1 MTATH
6 GDAKILIVD
15 DQEANIRLLE
25 RILRQGGY
33 GRYHSVLDSRQ
44 ALAVYQEF
52 QPDPV
57 LLDLMMPH
65 LDGVAVLQQLRPLTE
80 GTYRPVLVLTAD
92 VSKESQR
99 RALAEGAKDF
109 LTKPFDA
116 LEVLLRIHNLLET
129 RFLYQQLQQ
138 HANHRIQEQ
147 AALLDRAN
155 DAIMVRDMQDRI
167 LFWNHGAERLY
178 GWTAEEAVGQDARSL
193 LYRAPAAEPDDA
205 GRTVLREGTW
215 AGELRQVTRDGRD
228 LIVASHWTLVRGEQG
243 QPKSQFII
251 NTDITEKKKLA
262 ARLEQ
267 AQRLESIGA
276 LAGGVAHDFN
286 NLLTI
291 ILGYSDLALA
301 ELGRA
306 GPLHEALQ
314 QVRDAGQRAAGLTRQ
329 LLAFSR
335 QQVLA
340 PVELDLNGLVRETEK
355 MLRRLIGED
364 IALTTNLE
372 PALGI
377 VKADPAQMGQ
387 VLMNLVVNARDAMPT
402 GGQLII
408 TTRNMQL
415 GPSVSHPQS
424 GTLPGAGVLLMVRD
438 TGCGMDQ
445 ATRERLFE
453 PFFTTKEVGKG
464 TGLGLATVYGIVR
477 QSGGTIEVDSEAGQ
491 GSTFKIILPCHA
503 PQLNVIDASP
513 AGLEVFPRGT
523 GTLLLVEDEDSLR
536 TLSVRTLRAAG
547 YTVLEARDGLEALR
561 VFEQGS
567 DPIVLLVT
575 DVVMPKMSGRQLA
588 ERVAVVS
595 PSTKVLYMTGYTDHT
610 VLRHG
615 VQEAGV
621 TLLHKPFTPSTL
633 ATRVHKLLGN

>member
-6 GDAKILIVD
+6 GDAKILIVE
-15 DQEANIRLLE
+15 DQEANVRLLE
-25 RILRQGGY
+25 RILRQAGY
-33 GRYHSVLDSRQ
+33 GCYHSVLDSRQ

-52 QPDPV
+52 QPDLV

-65 LDGVAVLQQLRPLTE
+65 LDGVAVLQQLRPLAE
-80 GTYRPVLVLTAD
+80 GTYCPVLVLTAD

-116 LEVLLRIHNLLET
+116 VEVLLRIHNLLET

-147 AALLDRAN
+147 AALLDQAN

-167 LFWNHGAERLY
+167 RFWNHGAERLY
-178 GWTAEEAVGQDARSL
+178 GWTAAEVVGQDARTL
-193 LYRAPAAEPDDA
+193 LYRAPTEEPDDA
-205 GRTVLREGTW
+205 GRTVVREGAW
-215 AGELRQVTRDGRD
+215 AGELRQATRDGRD
-228 LIVASHWTLVRGEQG
+228 FIVASHWTLVRDDQG
-243 QPKSQFII
+243 QPKSRFII

-267 AQRLESIGA
+267 AQRLESLGA

-291 ILGYSDLALA
+291 ILGYSELALA
-301 ELGRA
+301 ELGREA
-306 GPLHEALQ
+306 PLHEALQ
-314 QVRDAGQRAAGLTRQ
+314 QVREAGQRAAGLTRQ

-335 QQVLA
+335 KQVLA
-340 PVELDLNGLVRETEK
+340 PVVLDLNSMVRETEK
-355 MLRRLIGED
+355 LLRRLIGED
-364 IALTTNLE
+364 IALTTNLD
-372 PALGI
+372 PALGR
-377 VKADPAQMGQ
+377 VKADPTQMGQ

-402 GGQLII
+402 GGQLTI
-408 TTRNMQL
+408 TTRNKEL
-415 GPSVSHPQS
+415 EPSAAHPQV
-424 GTLPGAGVLLMVRD
+424 GTLPGAGVLLVVRD

-464 TGLGLATVYGIVR
+464 TGLGLATVYGIVQ
-477 QSGGTIEVDSEAGQ
+477 QSGGTIEVDSEPGQ
-491 GSTFKIILPCHA
+491 GSTFKITLPRYA
-503 PQLNVIDASP
+503 PQSGVIDACIP
-513 AGLEVFPRGT
+513 ALEALPRGT

-536 TLSVRTLRAAG
+536 ALGMRTLRAAG
-547 YTVLEARDGLEALR
+547 YTVLEARDGEEALR

-567 DPIVLLVT
+567 DPIALLVT
-575 DVVMPKMSGRQLA
+575 DVVMPRMSGRQLA
-588 ERVAVVS
+588 ERVAVLS
-595 PSTKVLYMTGYTDHT
+595 PSTKVLYMTGYTDDT

-615 VQEAGV
+615 VQEAGLA
-621 TLLHKPFTPSTL
+621 LLQKPFTPSTL
-633 ATRVHKLLGN
+633 ATRVHELLGN

>member
-15 DQEANIRLLE
+15 DQEPNVRLLE

-33 GRYHSVLDSRQ
+33 GRSHSVLDSRQ
-44 ALAVYQEF
+44 ALAVYQEY
-52 QPDPV
+52 QPDLV

-65 LDGVAVLQQLRPLTE
+65 PDGMAVLQQLRPLAE
-80 GTYRPVLVLTAD
+80 GTYRPVLMLTAD
-92 VSKESQR
+92 VSRESRR

-116 LEVLLRIHNLLET
+116 VEVLLRIHNLLET

-138 HANHRIQEQ
+138 RANHRIQEQ

-178 GWTAEEAVGQDARSL
+178 GWTAAEAVGQDARTL
-193 LYRAPAAEPDDA
+193 LFRDPTAEPEDA
-205 GRTVLREGTW
+205 GRTVVREGTW
-215 AGELRQVTRDGRD
+215 EGDLQQVTRSGRA
-228 LIVASHWTLVRGEQG
+228 LIVASHWTLVRDEQG
-243 QPKSQFII
+243 QPKSRFII

-291 ILGYSDLALA
+291 IIGYSDFALSG
-301 ELGRA
+301 LGQS
-306 GPLHEALQ
+306 GPLYEALQ
-314 QVRDAGQRAAGLTRQ
+314 QVREAGQRAAGLTRQ

-340 PVELDLNGLVRETEK
+340 PVVLDLNSLVRQTEK

-364 IALTTNLE
+364 IALTMNLA
-372 PALGI
+372 PALGL
-377 VKADPAQMGQ
+377 VKADPTQMGQ

-402 GGQLII
+402 GGQLTI
-408 TTRNMQL
+408 TTRNMEL
-415 GPSVSHPQS
+415 GPSLAHPQS
-424 GTLPGAGVLLMVRD
+424 GALPGAGVLLMVRD
-438 TGCGMDQ
+438 TGCGMDEV
-445 ATRERLFE
+445 TRERLFE

-464 TGLGLATVYGIVR
+464 TGLGLATVYGIVQ
-477 QSGGTIEVDSEAGQ
+477 QSGGTIEVDSRPGQ
-491 GSTFKIILPCHA
+491 GSTFKITLPRHA
-503 PQLNVIDASP
+503 PQLGVIDSSLP
-513 AGLEVFPRGT
+513 GLEAFPCGK
-523 GTLLLVEDEDSLR
+523 GTLLVVEDEDSLR
-536 TLSVRTLRAAG
+536 ALGVRTLRTAG
-547 YTVLEARDGLEALR
+547 YTVLEARDGEEALR
-561 VFEQGS
+561 VFERCS
-567 DPIVLLVT
+567 DPIALLVT

-588 ERVAVVS
+588 ECVAVVS
-595 PSTKVLYMTGYTDHT
+595 PSTKVLYMTGYTDDT

-615 VQEAGV
+615 VRDAGV
-621 TLLHKPFTPSTL
+621 ALLQKPFTPSTL
-633 ATRVHKLLGN
+633 ATRVHELLGN